1 MSRDNYNKLS
11 NDELDFVDD
20 KTAALLLNT
29 PNSARLMLWV
39 MVLFFVAAI
48 GWASWAQ
55 IDQVTV
61 GQGKVIPS
69 SQIQVVQNLE
79 GGLVKE
85 ILVKEGQL
93 VKKGQQL
100 LLIDDTRFRSD
111 YREREQQVAN
121 LTASV
126 LQLSASINSVAV
138 NRDFNIQDWE
148 KSVVLDYGK
157 LTFPPVL
164 EETQP
169 QLTQRQKAE
178 YREDL
183 DNLRN
188 QLSVIDQQ
196 VEQKQQ
202 DLVEIEARV
211 RNLRQSYQYAK
222 KELDITQPL
231 ADEGVVPRIELLKL
245 QRQVND
251 TRREMTSS
259 ELKIP
264 VIKSAIKESMLN
276 RIDVALKFRSEQ
288 QEKLNNAQDQ
298 LSALVESA
306 VGFEDRVNRTVVVS
320 PVVVS
325 PVTGKIKTLNV
336 NTVGGV
342 IQPGMDIVEI
352 VPTED
357 TLLVEAK
364 IAPKDIAFLRPN
376 LNAIVKFTAY
386 DFTKYGGLVGELEHI
401 SADTTQD
408 EEGNSFYIVRV
419 RTEKTSFGQDADLP
433 IIPGMTASVDIIT
446 GKRTV
451 LEYLLKPILSAK
463 TNALKE

>member
-306 VGFEDRVNRTVVVS
+306 
-320 PVVVS
+320 
-325 PVTGKIKTLNV
+325 
-336 NTVGGV
+336 
-342 IQPGMDIVEI
+342 
-352 VPTED
+352 
-357 TLLVEAK
+357 
-364 IAPKDIAFLRPN
+364 
-376 LNAIVKFTAY
+376 
-386 DFTKYGGLVGELEHI
+386 
-401 SADTTQD
+401 
-408 EEGNSFYIVRV
+408 
-419 RTEKTSFGQDADLP
+419 
-433 IIPGMTASVDIIT
+433 
-446 GKRTV
+446 
-451 LEYLLKPILSAK
+451 
-463 TNALKE
+463 

>member
-1 MSRDNYNKLS
+1 LS

-164 EETQP
+164 EEAQP

-306 VGFEDRVNRTVVVS
+306 VGLEDRVNRT
-320 PVVVS
+320 VVVS

>member
-306 VGFEDRVNRTVVVS
+306 VGLEDRVNRT
-320 PVVVS
+320 VVVS

-419 RTEKTSFGQDADLP
+419 RTAKTSFGQDADLP

>member
-111 YREREQQVAN
+111 YREREQQLAN

-306 VGFEDRVNRTVVVS
+306 VGLEDRVNRT
-320 PVVVS
+320 VVVS

>member
-306 VGFEDRVNRTVVVS
+306 VGLEDRVNRTVVI
-320 PVVVS
+320 S

>member
-39 MVLFFVAAI
+39 MVLFFVAVI

-306 VGFEDRVNRTVVVS
+306 VGLEDRVNRT
-320 PVVVS
+320 VVVS

>member
-306 VGFEDRVNRTVVVS
+306 VGLEDRVNRT
-320 PVVVS
+320 VVVS

-451 LEYLLKPILSAK
+451 LEYMLKPILSAK

>member
-164 EETQP
+164 EEAQP

-306 VGFEDRVNRTVVVS
+306 VGLEDRVNRT
-320 PVVVS
+320 VVVS

-386 DFTKYGGLVGELEHI
+386 DFTKYGGVVGELEHI

>member
-188 QLSVIDQQ
+188 QLSMIDQQ

-306 VGFEDRVNRTVVVS
+306 VGLEDRVNRT
-320 PVVVS
+320 VVVS

>member
-1 MSRDNYNKLS
+1 
-11 NDELDFVDD
+11 
-20 KTAALLLNT
+20 LLLNT

-306 VGFEDRVNRTVVVS
+306 VGLEDRVNRT
-320 PVVVS
+320 VVVS

>member
-1 MSRDNYNKLS
+1 MGQNNYSKLS
-11 NDELDFVDD
+11 TDELDFVDD

-29 PNSARLMLWV
+29 PSSARLMLWV
-39 MVLFFVAAI
+39 MVFFFITAI
-48 GWASWAQ
+48 AWASWAQ
-55 IDQVTV
+55 IDKVTV
-61 GQGKVIPS
+61 GHGKVIPS

-85 ILVKEGQL
+85 ILVKEGQQ
-93 VKKGQQL
+93 VEKGQQL

-111 YREREQQVAN
+111 FREREQQVAN

-126 LQLSASINSVAV
+126 LQLSASISSVEV
-138 NRDFNIQDWE
+138 NRDFDTENWRQ
-148 KSVVLDYGK
+148 SVVLDYGK
-157 LTFPPVL
+157 LTFPPLL
-164 EETQP
+164 EEKQP
-169 QLTQRQKAE
+169 QLAQRQKAE
-178 YREDL
+178 YRENL

-196 VEQKQQ
+196 VQQKQQ

-211 RNLRQSYQYAK
+211 RNLRQSYQYVR
-222 KELDITQPL
+222 KELDITKPL

-264 VIKSAIKESMLN
+264 VLKSALREAMLK
-276 RIDVALKFRSEQ
+276 RIEVALQFRSEQ

-298 LSALVESA
+298 LSELVESA
-306 VGFEDRVNRTVVVS
+306 VGLEDRVNRTVVN
-320 PVVVS
+320 S
-325 PVTGKIKTLNV
+325 PVTGKIKTLNI
-336 NTVGGV
+336 N
-342 IQPGMDIVEI
+342 IVEI

-364 IAPKDIAFLRPN
+364 IAPKDIAFLRPD
-376 LNAIVKFTAY
+376 LHAIVKFTAY
-386 DFTKYGGLVGELEHI
+386 DFTKYGGLEGELEHI

-408 EEGNSFYIVRV
+408 DEGNSFYIVRV
-419 RTEKTSFGQDADLP
+419 RTEKTNFGQDADLP

-451 LEYLLKPILSAK
+451 LEYLLEPILKAK

>member
-1 MSRDNYNKLS
+1 

-306 VGFEDRVNRTVVVS
+306 VGLEDRVNRT
-320 PVVVS
+320 VVVS